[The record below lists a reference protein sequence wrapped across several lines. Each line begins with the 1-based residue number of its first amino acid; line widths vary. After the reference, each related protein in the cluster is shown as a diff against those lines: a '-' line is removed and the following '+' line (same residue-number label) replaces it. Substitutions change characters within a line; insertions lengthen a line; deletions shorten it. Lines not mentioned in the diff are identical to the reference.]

1 MRIAI
6 FGSTGLAGAAV
17 ARLALEHG
25 HQVRALVRGADHPDR
40 VVTGMDVVRGDA
52 LDPDAVARTIDGA
65 DAVLSTLGGFR
76 GPESIALGTNHIITA
91 MRERGPR
98 RLVVLQGF
106 HVDFPGDP
114 RNAGRHLIGTYLTL
128 RSRTLVSCG
137 TELGE
142 LLRATDDVS
151 WTLVRIPRMVD
162 AGPSGRAR
170 AGIFEL
176 GPWNSVRSGD
186 VAAHMVTLAENDSSV
201 HYAPMLYTPRSN
213 RTSRSDTRAGVTAS

>member
-17 ARLALEHG
+17 ARLALENG
-25 HQVRALVRGADHPDR
+25 HQVRALVRGSGHPAR

-76 GPESIALGTNHIITA
+76 GPESIAAGTRHIVTA
-91 MRERGPR
+91 MRERGVG

-106 HVDFPGDP
+106 HIDFPGDP
-114 RNAGRHLIGTYLTL
+114 RNAGMHLVDTYLTL

-137 TELGE
+137 AELGE
-142 LLRATDDVS
+142 LLRETDDVS

-176 GPWNSVRSGD
+176 GPWSSVRSGD
-186 VAAHMVTLAENDSSV
+186 VATHMVRLATDASSV
-201 HYAPMLYTPRSN
+201 HDAPMLYTPRTN
-213 RTSRSDTRAGVTAS
+213 RMSRIDTRAGAGVI